1 MVDLFDEVE
10 EQLRSERYTS
20 VAKRLAPW
28 ISGVLA
34 LALVVALGYAGYQ
47 TWQTSK
53 VDKASETYE
62 KGLDALSSQDQ
73 TGAYTLFG
81 EVAKDGPPGYRALAL
96 MQQAGIRLEAGKTA
110 EAVALFDQA
119 AKVAPTPVI
128 ADFAAMRSVYAL
140 IDDAPYAEMEKRLT
154 PLVAEG
160 RPYRL
165 QAQEALA
172 MSKLLAGKTAEAKS
186 AFELLLLNI
195 DAPQDM
201 QQRAHLAIA
210 AIDSGAAAALKTA
223 AQTAATLPP
232 PQMPSFLMPP
242 GAAPPG
248 AGEAGPEAPQ

>member
-128 ADFAAMRSVYAL
+128 ADFAAMRAAYA
-140 IDDAPYAEMEKRLT
+140 DMERRLT